1 MGDKHSI
8 MTPLAILA
16 VLGNIFIIFS
26 VLPQIYTQI
35 KTKTRRGLSAVMI
48 WCWVIG
54 NGAMLVY
61 NITEVKNFYNNFLFT
76 FNIITAL
83 FMLYLYYFKS
93 K

>member
-1 MGDKHSI
+1 MN
-8 MTPLAILA
+8 LLA
-16 VLGNIFIIFS
+16 VLAVIGNILIIFS

-35 KTKTRRGLSAVMI
+35 KTKARKGLSASMI

-61 NITEVKNFYNNFLFT
+61 NVTEVGDLYNNFLFT
-76 FNIITAL
+76 LNILTSL
-83 FMLYLYYFKS
+83 FMLYLYYFRS